1 MAILFLAVAKTAI
14 FSCKHSRGLGTVRGL
29 FVCFDP
35 HFLAF
40 SNREKGEREGW
51 GGGGIHTYTT

>member
-35 HFLAF
+35 RFLAF

-51 GGGGIHTYTT
+51 GGGIHTYTT